1 MSTGKVALLLLLIAF
16 AASHLQAQTAAEAAA
31 MTSNS
36 GIAAQTGSNFST
48 SDFSPSHRSAADS
61 IFAPVAREKTP
72 ASPKPATGGAGS
84 SLIAPSGP
92 PPDETNRKYFEINA
106 GRDAGKVLFRSDPS
120 DAQVFVNHLLVGHT
134 PLLMFLAPGE
144 YGLDM
149 QGPRQETGHRMV
161 GVMPKETQTVLID
174 LNQRYPATV
183 SIHW

>member
-16 AASHLQAQTAAEAAA
+16 AANHLQAQTAAEAAA
-31 MTSNS
+31 MTWNS
-36 GIAAQTGSNFST
+36 GIAAQMGITSST
-48 SDFSPSHRSAADS
+48 SDFRSS
-61 IFAPVAREKTP
+61 IFAPAARQKTS
-72 ASPKPATGGAGS
+72 ASPATGGAGG

-92 PPDETNRKYFEINA
+92 PPDEVNRKHFEINA

-161 GVMPKETQTVLID
+161 GVIPKETQTVLID
-174 LNQRYPATV
+174 LNQRYPTTV
-183 SIHW
+183 SLRW